1 MKVFSSKGNTY
12 LIDMREIKND
22 NKVVKII
29 NNLILNKKI
38 GYIEIGAISDGIS
51 KMKLN
56 KQNIYNEVFAEV
68 EKVSYELNK
77 LI

>member
-1 MKVFSSKGNTY
+1 MESK
-12 LIDMREIKND
+12 KND
-22 NKVVKII
+22 NKVVQIV
-29 NNLILNKKI
+29 NNLISNKKI
-38 GYIEIGAISDGIS
+38 GYIEQGNIVDGMS

-56 KQNIYNEVFAEV
+56 KQNIYNEPYAEV